1 MSDELEI
8 PPVIDI
14 DALLQPISDGSPSGE
29 NMRYSGLYDEISEA
43 RRADIAVAQGDW
55 QTDLKVADYRKVLEL
70 AVPALTSQTKDIQ
83 VAVWLT
89 EALVKLHG
97 FAGFRDG
104 VRLVT
109 RLQEDFWDTLH
120 PVIEDGDMEGR
131 ANAISW
137 LDSQG
142 TTFIQGIALTSG
154 PGYGYSDW
162 IDAKRFDIP
171 ENIESLNSDD
181 QAKFTDLKAQV
192 EREGRVTADK
202 WRSAVTQT
210 RRQFC
215 EQNSV
220 AIAECSEAL
229 SALDNVNEERYERNQ
244 MPGLSKIRKALEQ
257 VKDQADK
264 LLELKRA
271 EEPMIE
277 DSYVETATEESGD
290 YNGADNSSGVG
301 SGPIRNRAEA
311 LKRLAEI
318 AAFFQRTEPHSPVF
332 YLIQRA
338 VKWGNMPFETWL
350 QDVVKDETVLSQI
363 KETLGIGS
371 GSSMPYSD
379 DGWSSTPE
387 STEAET
393 TTESSSDDW

>member
-14 DALLQPISDGSPSGE
+14 DALLQPISDDSPSGE

-43 RRADIAVAQGDW
+43 RRADIAVTQGDW

-97 FAGFRDG
+97 FVGFRDG
-104 VRLVT
+104 VQLVT
-109 RLQEDFWDTLH
+109 KLQENFWDTLH

-142 TTFIQGIALTSG
+142 ATFVQGIPLTAG
-154 PGYGYSDW
+154 AGYGYNDW
-162 IDAKRFDIP
+162 VDAKRFDIP
-171 ENIESLNSDD
+171 DNIEALSAED
-181 QAKFTDLKAQV
+181 QAKFADLRAQV

-202 WRSAVTQT
+202 WRSAVAQT

-215 EQNSV
+215 EQNSA
-220 AIAECSEAL
+220 AIAECFNAL
-229 SALDNVNEERYERNQ
+229 SALDSVNEQLYERNQ
-244 MPGLSKIRKALEQ
+244 MPGLSKIRKALDQ

-277 DSYVETATEESGD
+277 DSYDETATNETNN
-290 YNGADNSSGVG
+290 YNGADTTGVG

-350 QDVVKDETVLSQI
+350 QDVVKDENVLSQI
-363 KETLGIGS
+363 KETLGIGG
-371 GSSMPYSD
+371 GSSMSYSD
-379 DGWSSTPE
+379 DSWDSTPVE
-387 STEAET
+387 SDAES
-393 TTESSSDDW
+393 TTESSNDDW

>member
-1 MSDELEI
+1 MSDELQI

-14 DALLQPISDGSPSGE
+14 DALLQPISDDSPSGE
-29 NMRYSGLYDEISEA
+29 GMRYSGLYDEISEA
-43 RRADIAVAQGDW
+43 RRADKAVTQGDW
-55 QTDLKVADYRKVLEL
+55 QTDIKVADYRKVLEL
-70 AVPALTSQTKDIQ
+70 AVPALTNQTKDIQ
-83 VAVWLT
+83 VAIWLT

-109 RLQEDFWDTLH
+109 QLQENFWDTLH

-137 LDSQG
+137 LDAQG
-142 TTFIQGIALTSG
+142 STFIQGVALTSAA
-154 PGYGYSDW
+154 GYGYSDW
-162 IDAKRFDIP
+162 VDAKRFDIP
-171 ENIESLNSDD
+171 ENIEALGADE
-181 QAKFTDLKAQV
+181 QEKFRDLKAQV
-192 EREGRVTADK
+192 DREGRVTADK
-202 WRSAVTQT
+202 WRSAVAQT

-215 EQNSV
+215 EQNSFT
-220 AIAECSEAL
+220 IAECIEAL
-229 SALDNVNEERYERNQ
+229 SALDSVNEDRYERNQ

-257 VKDQADK
+257 VKDQAEK

-271 EEPMIE
+271 EEPMVE
-277 DSYVETATEESGD
+277 DSYVETASETSNES
-290 YNGADNSSGVG
+290 NGSGTSGVA

-318 AAFFQRTEPHSPVF
+318 ASFFQRTEPHSPVF

-350 QDVVKDETVLSQI
+350 QDVVKDENVLHQI
-363 KETLGIGS
+363 RETLGINS
-371 GSSMPYSD
+371 GSSVSYSED
-379 DGWSSTPE
+379 SWDSTPVSAE
-387 STEAET
+387 PET

>member
-14 DALLQPISDGSPSGE
+14 DALLQPISDESPSGE

-43 RRADIAVAQGDW
+43 RRADIAVTQGDW

-104 VRLVT
+104 VQLVT
-109 RLQEDFWDTLH
+109 QLQENFWDTLH

-142 TTFIQGIALTSG
+142 ASFVQGVALTGGSG
-154 PGYGYSDW
+154 YNYNDW
-162 IDAKRFDIP
+162 VDAKRFDIP
-171 ENIESLNSDD
+171 DNIESLSAED
-181 QAKFTDLKAQV
+181 QAKFADLRAQV

-202 WRSAVTQT
+202 WRSAVSQT

-215 EQNSV
+215 EQNSN
-220 AIAECSEAL
+220 AIAECVAAL
-229 SALDNVNEERYERNQ
+229 SALDSVNEERYERNQ

-264 LLELKRA
+264 LLALKRA

-277 DSYVETATEESGD
+277 DSYDETASESASE
-290 YNGADNSSGVG
+290 YNGADTSGVG

-350 QDVVKDETVLSQI
+350 QDVVKDENVLSQI
-363 KETLGIGS
+363 KETLGING
-371 GSSMPYSD
+371 GSSMAYSD
-379 DGWSSTPE
+379 ESWDSTPVA
-387 STEAET
+387 TEAET